1 MNCYKCGRSND
12 DDSSFC
18 KHCGNNLKD
27 PDAIVTNPDYS
38 IFDNPIQ
45 QAKPNTELGYLIIAL
60 IILINIFLWF
70 IWGLIGAAN
79 AGDNLSFYKTA
90 RIFSTILIISEFV
103 VMFIFTK
110 RQGYR
115 VAIGIIGAI
124 VLMYNLF
131 YLIESLSNRY

>member
-27 PDAIVTNPDYS
+27 PDVVVTNPDYS
-38 IFDNPIQ
+38 IFDNPTLL
-45 QAKPNTELGYLIIAL
+45 AKPNTELGYLIIAL

-70 IWGLIGAAN
+70 IWGLIGPT
-79 AGDNLSFYKTA
+79 GDNLSFYKAA
-90 RIFSTILIISEFV
+90 RIFSTILIIGEFV